1 MGCPLTSAVE
11 GCCRR
16 CSTRCQKH
24 ARRSARAPQLYQVGT
39 RAVQHDSRAT
49 LSSMANLTIKVDDE
63 TLRRARIK
71 ALQEGTSV
79 SRVLADYLEHF
90 VEGDLQETGW
100 AAFLA
105 RARSTTAASEHGR
118 DWTRDELYRR

>member
-1 MGCPLTSAVE
+1 MEPGSRAPKD
-11 GCCRR
+11 RR
-16 CSTRCQKH
+16 VCN
-24 ARRSARAPQLYQVGT
+24 RSAALPHKWAVLAEAACSDALRASPVVHSVPSY
-39 RAVQHDSRAT
+39 

-79 SRVLADYLEHF
+79 SRVLADYLDHF
-90 VEGDLQETGW
+90 VEGDLQQSGW

-105 RARSTTAASEHGR
+105 SARSTTAASEHGR
-118 DWTRDELYRR
+118 DWTRDELYRG

>member
-1 MGCPLTSAVE
+1 L
-11 GCCRR
+11 
-16 CSTRCQKH
+16 STK
-24 ARRSARAPQLYQVGT
+24 P
-39 RAVQHDSRAT
+39 VQHDSRAT
-49 LSSMANLTIKVDDE
+49 LSGMANLTIKVDDN

-79 SRVLADYLEHF
+79 SRVLADCLEHF
-90 VEGDLQETGW
+90 VEGDMQQTGW

-105 RARSTTAASEHGR
+105 SARSATAASERGR